1 LWTDAANNQVAMVGK
16 SLRGGRFR
24 PTFASN
30 VVGASPMLEPV
41 KAAHRAPEGLGLDGD
56 RFFTLGH
63 AVQDDSAAC
72 TAC

>member
-1 LWTDAANNQVAMVGK
+1 
-16 SLRGGRFR
+16 
-24 PTFASN
+24 
-30 VVGASPMLEPV
+30 MLEPV